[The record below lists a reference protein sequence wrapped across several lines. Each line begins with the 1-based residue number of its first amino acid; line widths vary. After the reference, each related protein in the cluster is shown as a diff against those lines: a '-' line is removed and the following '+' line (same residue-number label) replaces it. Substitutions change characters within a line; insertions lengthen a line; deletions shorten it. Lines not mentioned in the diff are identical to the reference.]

1 MSRVCKRY
9 TAASRS
15 LHASLF
21 AAAFSMAALAV
32 SHPAHAESYGPARPR
47 GFTASE
53 EGRLDGPILGFEN
66 LFGYSSMVMRT
77 KLEDVTARS
86 AQSTFSFLG
95 GGLGSAYAIP
105 GLSIDGVVGKVVT
118 LGAALRYASTT
129 SEASGVSVSVNQFAL
144 AGRVGLLFAGQRVAL
159 WPRIGLAHQSVWGST
174 SGDEAEAQPPS
185 NDNAYT
191 ATAFSLEIPLMV
203 RSNWFGVAVGPAFYI
218 PLSGST
224 EVSRISQSGQV
235 EKEHVDVFVSSVGFV
250 VSGYVFL

>member
-1 MSRVCKRY
+1 MPNCRFR
-9 TAASRS
+9 AEWRRS
-15 LHASLF
+15 LRVGTLVAAMGILSLTVC
-21 AAAFSMAALAV
+21 S
-32 SHPAHAESYGPARPR
+32 PAYAESYGPPRPR
-47 GFTASE
+47 GFAASE
-53 EGRLDGPILGFEN
+53 KGQLDGPILGFEN
-66 LFGYSSMVMRT
+66 LFGYSSTVMRT

-95 GGLGSAYAIP
+95 GGLGSAYALP

-129 SEASGVSVSVNQFAL
+129 SEVSGVSVSVNQFAL
-144 AGRVGLLFAGQRVAL
+144 AGRVGLLFAGERVAL

-174 SGDEAEAQPPS
+174 AGEDAEAEAPS

-191 ATAFSLEIPLMV
+191 ATAFSLEIPLLV
-203 RSNWFGVAVGPAFYI
+203 RGTWFGVAVGPAFYV

-235 EKEHVDVFVSSVGFV
+235 EKEHVDIFVSSVGLV